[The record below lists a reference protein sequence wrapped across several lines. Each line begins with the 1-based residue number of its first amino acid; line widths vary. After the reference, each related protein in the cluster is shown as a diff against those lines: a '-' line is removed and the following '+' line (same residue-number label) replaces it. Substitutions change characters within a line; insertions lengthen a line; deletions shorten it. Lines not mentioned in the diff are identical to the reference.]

1 MKMIGKVLT
10 LLCPYTFAAK
20 ATTDATVIFNGCY
33 TTPNEYFKF
42 EAGWGN
48 NVINRVSVKDKITD
62 KGEIEEVTL
71 IIPSEF
77 TYNGEKAQT
86 LIQGRAFKRL
96 YNRTRPNLKV
106 KLIFQSKNG
115 TYVNFPEDCARMFC
129 DSGSIV
135 AIDFSG
141 INPKAQI
148 YTTRMMFW
156 LCNRLKNINFTNFN
170 TSNVTNMESMFHY
183 CCELEKL
190 DLSNFNTKKV
200 TNMLMLFGECN
211 KLKDLNISSF
221 NTRNVTT
228 MQSMFNGCRSL
239 KSLDLSHF
247 DTRNVEEMAW
257 MFDKCTSLTSL
268 KLDKFKTEK
277 VSDMC
282 YMFRQ
287 CHNLQELDL
296 SSFNMKNTKYYG
308 DMLEDC
314 ENLVYADLPTNASA
328 EQDAYIKGTA
338 LQAVCSQL
346 QKHDTDL
353 GEVI

>member
-1 MKMIGKVLT
+1 MKIIGKVVI
-10 LLCPYTFAAK
+10 LLCPYTFATGS
-20 ATTDATVIFNGCY
+20 TTDTTVIFNGCY
-33 TTPNEYFKF
+33 TTPNKYFNF
-42 EAGWGN
+42 EAGWRS
-48 NVINRVSVKDKITD
+48 NVIDKISVKENIPYSAKP
-62 KGEIEEVTL
+62 KEVTL
-71 IIPSEF
+71 VIPGGSSINSQAF
-77 TYNGEKAQT
+77 AKLKHPGLRIKIVTTAKD
-86 LIQGRAFKRL
+86 GR
-96 YNRTRPNLKV
+96 
-106 KLIFQSKNG
+106 
-115 TYVNFPEDCARMFC
+115 YVNFPADCARMFY

-135 AIDFSG
+135 GIDFSG
-141 INPKAQI
+141 INPKTQI

-156 LCNRLKNINFTNFN
+156 LCNRLKSINFANFN

-190 DLSNFNTKKV
+190 DLSKFNTKKV
-200 TNMLMLFGECN
+200 TSMLMLFGKCN

-247 DTRNVEEMAW
+247 DTGNVEEMAW

-268 KLDKFKTEK
+268 KLDNFTTKQ
-277 VSDMC
+277 VYDMC

-328 EQDAYIKGTA
+328 EQDAYIKGTM
-338 LQAVCSQL
+338 LQAICSQL
-346 QKHDTDL
+346 KKHNTDL